1 MVSIR
6 DSHDE
11 DKNEYH
17 DENEHEQNRDY
28 ENDKE

>member
-11 DKNEYH
+11 DENEYN
-17 DENEHEQNRDY
+17 DENEHG
-28 ENDKE
+28 